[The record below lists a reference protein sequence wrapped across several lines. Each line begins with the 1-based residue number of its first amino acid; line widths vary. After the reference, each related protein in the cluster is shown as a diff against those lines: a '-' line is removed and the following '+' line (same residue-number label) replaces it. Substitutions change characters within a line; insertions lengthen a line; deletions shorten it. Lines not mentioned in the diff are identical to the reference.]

1 MDSAEATLRTLGI
14 ELPEPPKPLASYVP
28 VQQVGE
34 LLYTSGVIPY
44 WNGELKFKGVVGAD
58 VSVKDAARAAEICAL
73 NIMAL
78 VRQHAGSLD
87 QVEQFIQLSGFVR
100 SASGFEEQPK
110 VLNGASDLIFK
121 VFGERGRHTRQALG
135 TSELPLGV
143 LSQAASGNQAVNVAP
158 WPGSLA
164 ASMLPWCASTIDLAM
179 ARPSPDP
186 PVDRSR
192 AFSPR

>member
-1 MDSAEATLRTLGI
+1 MDSPEATLRTLGI

-78 VRQHAGSLD
+78 VRLHACSLA
-87 QVEQFIQLSGFVR
+87 QGEQFTQWSV
-100 SASGFEEQPK
+100 
-110 VLNGASDLIFK
+110 V
-121 VFGERGRHTRQALG
+121 V
-135 TSELPLGV
+135 
-143 LSQAASGNQAVNVAP
+143 
-158 WPGSLA
+158 
-164 ASMLPWCASTIDLAM
+164 
-179 ARPSPDP
+179 
-186 PVDRSR
+186 
-192 AFSPR
+192 

>member
-1 MDSAEATLRTLGI
+1 MESPEATLRTLGI
-14 ELPEPPKPLASYVP
+14 ELPEPPKPVASYVP

-34 LLYTSGVIPY
+34 LLYTSGVIPT
-44 WNGELKFKGVVGAD
+44 WNGELQLRGVVGAD
-58 VSVKDAARAAEICAL
+58 LTVKEGARAAEICAL

-78 VRQHAGSLD
+78 VRQHSGSLD

-100 SASGFEEQPK
+100 SAAGFEEQPK

-143 LSQAASGNQAVNVAP
+143 
-158 WPGSLA
+158 
-164 ASMLPWCASTIDLAM
+164 
-179 ARPSPDP
+179 
-186 PVDRSR
+186 PVEVSAIIRLKR
-192 AFSPR
+192 